1 MPESEPLRAPER
13 SALLREP
20 LGLIE
25 PLRLLLRNRRL
36 RNMPRGDG
44 RIVMLVPGFGT
55 TDHWLAPL
63 GAYLRWL
70 GYRVEGWG
78 LGRNTG
84 RVPQLVPKMVE
95 RIDGLAA
102 DHDDGI
108 ALVGWSLGG
117 YLAREAARERQAL
130 VRRVVTFGSP
140 VIGGPKYT
148 TTARYYKKN
157 GFDLDEI
164 EARVTERDEVPLRIP
179 VTAIYSRRDGIVA
192 WRACIDHVN
201 PDVEH
206 IEIKA
211 THLGMGLSPE
221 VFEIVAER
229 LARSR

>member
-1 MPESEPLRAPER
+1 MADSNLLKAPARRE
-13 SALLREP
+13 LLREP

-25 PLRLLLRNRRL
+25 PARLLLRQRRL
-36 RNMPRGDG
+36 RRMPRGDG
-44 RIVMLVPGFGT
+44 QLVMLVPGFGT
-55 TDHWLAPL
+55 TDHWLWPL
-63 GAYLRWL
+63 GAYLRSL
-70 GYRVEGWG
+70 DYRVEGWG

-84 RVPQLVPKMVE
+84 RVPQLVPQMVD
-95 RIDGLAA
+95 RIDALTG
-102 DHDDGI
+102 DVDGGI
-108 ALVGWSLGG
+108 TLVGWSLGG
-117 YLAREAARERQAL
+117 YLAREAARERQQL

-140 VIGGPKYT
+140 VVGGPKYT
-148 TTARYYKKN
+148 TTARHYEKN

-164 EARVTERDEVPLRIP
+164 EARVTERDDVPLDVP

-201 PDVEH
+201 PNVEH

-221 VFEIVAER
+221 VFEIVAQR